1 MHFRRN
7 YRDRRRLTMKKRG
20 LSGVPMA
27 DNEQERK
34 RPVPV
39 ASVKRAVP
47 RLIVSALL
55 EESGEVAPVDFGRF
69 GRNAGQ
75 IIARGAS
82 ARHPGSG
89 GKSANGRRSRAF
101 FGGA

>member
-1 MHFRRN
+1 
-7 YRDRRRLTMKKRG
+7 
-20 LSGVPMA
+20 MA

-34 RPVPV
+34 RPVPI

-47 RLIVSALL
+47 RLVVSLL

-69 GRNAGQ
+69 GKHAGQ

-82 ARHPGSG
+82 ARHNETGSKSTG
-89 GKSANGRRSRAF
+89 GGRSSGRRY
-101 FGGA
+101 GTL